1 MRGVPRVVWV
11 LAAGRFVNAVGS
23 FLFLFLFLYLTGPRH
38 LPLDRAGL
46 LTGGLGA
53 GLLLGN
59 FTGGWFGDRYGHRR
73 GLMACS
79 AFTGTATLAIP
90 WLPLGALVVVLP
102 LLGYAGAAAGVSQGA
117 LVALAVPAGDRRRA
131 VALSRA
137 AFNAGTMVWP
147 PLGALLSAYSF
158 EALFVVD
165 GIVTLI
171 VRAATARLLP
181 RDAPAATRTRG
192 DGGLWRALRA
202 DRGLHLLLPAIVVV
216 DVVYRQ
222 LYSTLPVYLR
232 DHGHGVRLYA
242 GLVGVGFGGFSL
254 GAVTGFAVAA
264 MTVVTV
270 GEILYK
276 TTATAHVLDAAPPG
290 LLGQYQGLYTGAA
303 TSGTLLA
310 PPAGAFV
317 YLHAPPAALAAVRAR
332 GRGGR
337 TARLVVPPRRPPR
350 HPGTGPVGLDCGVSA
365 TKALLTS
372 AEAGQGGRR
381 AVDKGAQTVFEGLL
395 AGRTAALAEGGEQG
409 GRGTTVEQLGQHG
422 KLLGR
427 RDRVRLPLGLLL
439 QDEPG
444 DVAAERR
451 DRAQREDRGE
461 PAVDH
466 GGQLLVECPER
477 GRAQPRGGG
486 DQASAVAVGEHGPP
500 VG

>member
-102 LLGYAGAAAGVSQGA
+102 LLGYAGAAAGVSQGT
-117 LVALAVPAGDRRRA
+117 LVA
-131 VALSRA
+131 
-137 AFNAGTMVWP
+137 
-147 PLGALLSAYSF
+147 
-158 EALFVVD
+158 
-165 GIVTLI
+165 
-171 VRAATARLLP
+171 RAATARLLP

-242 GLVGVGFGGFSL
+242 GLVALNAGLILCLELPATMALRRLPALGIIGVGYGLVGVGFGGFSL

-317 YLHAPPAALAAVRAR
+317 YLHAPRLLWPLCALAAA
-332 GRGGR
+332 
-337 TARLVVPPRRPPR
+337 A
-350 HPGTGPVGLDCGVSA
+350 A
-365 TKALLTS
+365 
-372 AEAGQGGRR
+372 
-381 AVDKGAQTVFEGLL
+381 GLL
-395 AGRTAALAEGGEQG
+395 AWWCRHVGRPVTQEQVPSAS
-409 GRGTTVEQLGQHG
+409 TVE
-422 KLLGR
+422 
-427 RDRVRLPLGLLL
+427 
-439 QDEPG
+439 
-444 DVAAERR
+444 
-451 DRAQREDRGE
+451 
-461 PAVDH
+461 
-466 GGQLLVECPER
+466 
-477 GRAQPRGGG
+477 
-486 DQASAVAVGEHGPP
+486 
-500 VG
+500 